1 MSKYFCTFA
10 RQIRAVDKQANRK
23 IMADIEKSH
32 HSQDLAR
39 VRTESFKTL
48 LDDVRHIIE
57 KGLQEAYQGVDMV
70 MVNTYWQIGR
80 RIVEEEQHGEKR
92 AEYGTQRM
100 ECLAEDLSIEYAS
113 GFTARDLRNY
123 RQFYLY
129 FSDLEIWHACVPNLK
144 WTHFRSL
151 LRVADEDARY
161 WYLQE
166 ASKEMWSTRTLDRNI
181 GSQYY
186 YRLLQA
192 PKKDAV
198 IEEMLQLTEIKQ
210 PDKLEFMKNPLVAEF
225 LQLPTNTSFTETDLE
240 KAIIKH
246 LKEFLLEMGKGF
258 AFMNEQYHIAT
269 DTGDY
274 YIDLVFYNV
283 ILKCYF
289 LVDLKTTTISH
300 QDVGQMDMYIRMFDE
315 LRRTE
320 GDNPT
325 IGLLLCAETSKD
337 IAHYSILHDSKQLY
351 AAKYLTFLPTEEQLR
366 NEIERQKQIFL
377 EQEKDEK

>member
-1 MSKYFCTFA
+1 MYLCTPM
-10 RQIRAVDKQANRK
+10 RAGNKQANRK

-92 AEYGTQRM
+92 AEYGTQMM

-129 FSDLEIWHACVPNLK
+129 FSDLEIWHARVPNLK

-210 PDKLEFMKNPLVAEF
+210 PDKLEFMKNPNNRVDCK
-225 LQLPTNTSFTETDLE
+225 QS
-240 KAIIKH
+240 
-246 LKEFLLEMGKGF
+246 
-258 AFMNEQYHIAT
+258 Q
-269 DTGDY
+269 Y
-274 YIDLVFYNV
+274 YIF
-283 ILKCYF
+283 
-289 LVDLKTTTISH
+289 
-300 QDVGQMDMYIRMFDE
+300 
-315 LRRTE
+315 
-320 GDNPT
+320 
-325 IGLLLCAETSKD
+325 
-337 IAHYSILHDSKQLY
+337 
-351 AAKYLTFLPTEEQLR
+351 
-366 NEIERQKQIFL
+366 
-377 EQEKDEK
+377 